1 MPAGMP
7 FIRLLSRLA
16 NRTLADQRGAT
27 VVEYGL
33 IIALIA
39 LAMVGAVGTFSRGLT
54 SMWDNVGEH
63 MVNRR

>member
-1 MPAGMP
+1 MPADMP

-54 SMWDNVGEH
+54 SMWDNIGEH

>member
-1 MPAGMP
+1 MPADMP

>member
-1 MPAGMP
+1 MAMPL
-7 FIRLLSRLA
+7 IRLLSRLA

-33 IIALIA
+33 ILALIA
-39 LAMVGAVGTFSRGLT
+39 LVMVGAVGNFSRGLT
-54 SMWDNVGEH
+54 SMLNNVGEH